1 MPELQDHLTAILQDR
16 YAIQREIGH
25 GGMAVVYLARDLKHD
40 REVALKV
47 LYPHLAA
54 ALGADRFLRE
64 VRVAA
69 RLRHPHLLSLY
80 DSGEAD
86 GSLYYV
92 VPYIEGGSLRDRL
105 KRESPLPL
113 SVALQIT
120 GEAAEGLDYAHRQN
134 VVHRD
139 IKPENILLDEGHAV
153 IADFGVARAISEA
166 ADTQLTEAGLL
177 VGTPAYMSP
186 EQAAGEAVD
195 GRSDIYGL
203 GCVLF
208 ELLTGA
214 PPFTGHAP
222 LAILAQRMFNAAP
235 RLADRGVSVS
245 QHLEETLGR
254 ALARQPEDR
263 FQTAAEFG
271 RLLSV
276 GPGENTPASGTPT
289 ALRQAPRPAALA
301 VLPFVNLSSD
311 PENEYFS
318 DGMTEELINAL
329 TKVTGL
335 RVTARTSAFAFKGK
349 DVDVRE
355 IGQKLNV
362 ASVLE
367 GSVRRAGNRLRI
379 TAQLVNTADGYYV
392 WSETFDRGIADV
404 FAVQDELAL
413 AITTSLKV
421 RLTEAS
427 TQPLEPST
435 ENFDAYTLYLK
446 GLSALNRRT
455 IEGYREAIEFFKA
468 ALVKDPVYDLPHA
481 GIAHGYAMLGFDWFG
496 GLSSREA
503 MPLAKAS
510 AMRALELNENLPE
523 AHTALGM
530 IRMLFDWDWAGAET
544 SFRRA
549 IEISPGHAPAHHWFS
564 HFLSTRNRHSESLR
578 EIMKARE
585 LDPLAVVINQ
595 NAGRAYHIAGRYD
608 EAVEQ
613 FQRTLTIEPRFF
625 TTRVMLAQSLSQL
638 SRNEEAIT
646 MLRSAQGIAGPR
658 PLILAELT
666 CVLSRMGQAEEARHV
681 LGELTSIAGREHV
694 PLYYLAYAHSSVG
707 EESVALDLL
716 EAAYD
721 QRSTVIPWMGGELG
735 WGSLRRH
742 PRFVRLL
749 ERLDVPNQTLPGA

>member
-1 MPELQDHLTAILQDR
+1 LPELQDHLTAILQDR
-16 YAIQREIGH
+16 YSILREIGH

-47 LYPHLAA
+47 LYPHFAA

-69 RLRHPHLLSLY
+69 RLHHPHLLPLY
-80 DSGEAD
+80 DSGVAD

-105 KRESPLPL
+105 ERESPLPL
-113 SVALQIT
+113 AAALQIT
-120 GEAAEGLDYAHRQN
+120 REVADGLDYAHRQN

-186 EQAAGEAVD
+186 EQAMGGAVD
-195 GRSDIYGL
+195 GRSDIYNL

-222 LAILAQRMFNAAP
+222 IAILAQRLNNAAP
-235 RLADRGVSVS
+235 RLADRGVSVT

-263 FQTAAEFG
+263 LQTAAEFA
-271 RLLSV
+271 RLLSA
-276 GPGENTPASGTPT
+276 GAGEITPASGTPT
-289 ALRQAPRPAALA
+289 AIRRAPQPAGLA

-329 TKVTGL
+329 TKVSGL

-349 DVDVRE
+349 DIDVRE

-379 TAQLVNTADGYYV
+379 TAQLVNAADGYYV
-392 WSETFDRGIADV
+392 WSETYDRGIADV
-404 FAVQDELAL
+404 FAVQDELSR
-413 AITTSLKV
+413 AITASLKV
-421 RLTEAS
+421 RLTEANV
-427 TQPLEPST
+427 QLKPPT
-435 ENFDAYTLYLK
+435 ENLDAYTLYLK
-446 GLSALNRRT
+446 GLYALNRRT
-455 IEGYREAIEFFKA
+455 VEGWREAIERFKA
-468 ALVKDPVYDLPHA
+468 ALLKDPDYALPQA
-481 GIAHGYAMLGFDWFG
+481 GIGHAYAMLGFDWYG
-496 GLSSREA
+496 GLPSREA
-503 MPLAKAS
+503 MPLAKA
-510 AMRALELNENLPE
+510 AALRALELDGNLAE
-523 AHTALGM
+523 AHTALA
-530 IRMLFDWDWAGAET
+530 ITRMLFDWDWAGAEA

-549 IEISPGHAPAHHWFS
+549 IELNAGHAPAHHWFS
-564 HFLSTRNRHSESLR
+564 MLLSTRDRHAESLR
-578 EIMKARE
+578 EIGKAQE
-585 LDPLAVVINQ
+585 LDPLSIIISQ
-595 NAGRAYHIAGRYD
+595 NLGRAYHHARRYD
-608 EAVEQ
+608 DAVDQ
-613 FQRTLTIEPRFF
+613 YRRTIQLEPRYY
-625 TTRVMLAQSLSQL
+625 TTHVMLAHSLLRL
-638 SRNEEAIT
+638 SRHEEA
-646 MLRSAQGIAGPR
+646 LVSLQNAQAIVGRVPMILSDLACVLAKMGNLEEPR
-658 PLILAELT
+658 RLLQELT
-666 CVLSRMGQAEEARHV
+666 ELAQRQHV
-681 LGELTSIAGREHV
+681 S
-694 PLYYLAYAHSSVG
+694 PYCLASAHFAVG
-707 EESVALDLL
+707 EEDAALDLM
-716 EAAYD
+716 ETAYE
-721 QRSTVIPWMGGELG
+721 QRSTLMPFIGTNGHLA
-735 WGSLRRH
+735 SLHHH

-749 ERLDVPNQTLPGA
+749 ERLDLPNQVGTA